1 MEKDTGEPSVY
12 KAGEATSSG
21 FTIENTLNGSDN
33 SLPFGYFD
41 PATNGKLTW
50 ICSEGRPR
58 ADRPPD
64 IISLFMMDLGSHKDK
79 RVTVL
84 ENVDQARFFRDE
96 LVKNGW
102 QKLIPPKIE
111 FTMDGSDKPLNRK
124 QKRKLEKTIKNLAK
138 TNRDGD
144 L

>member
-1 MEKDTGEPSVY
+1 MERQEKY
-12 KAGEATSSG
+12 KAGESTASG
-21 FTIENTLNGSDN
+21 FTIENTLNAEGDV
-33 SLPFGYFD
+33 LPFGYFD
-41 PATNGKLTW
+41 PSTNGKLTW

-64 IISLFMMDLGSHKDK
+64 IISVFMMDFGSHKEK
-79 RVTVL
+79 KVTAL
-84 ENVDQARFFRDE
+84 ENLEQARFFRDE

-111 FTMDGSDKPLNRK
+111 FTMDGSNRPLNRK
-124 QKRKLEKTIKNLAK
+124 QKRKLEKTIKNMAK
-138 TNRDGD
+138 TNKDGD